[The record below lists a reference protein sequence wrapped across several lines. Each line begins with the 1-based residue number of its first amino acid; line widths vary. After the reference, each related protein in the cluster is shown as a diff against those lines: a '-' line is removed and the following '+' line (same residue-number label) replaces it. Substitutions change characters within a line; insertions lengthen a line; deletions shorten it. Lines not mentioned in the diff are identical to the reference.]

1 MLNKEQKVLIAKL
14 LKIPEAE
21 FIAAIDAT
29 EEVAV
34 TIDDK
39 LTVLTETEVTTLKA
53 NSYKDGKNAGPEMEV
68 DKLKKELGLEFTGK
82 TVKALVEAAQAKTL
96 EEAKVEPDQKVK
108 ELEGKLKT
116 AQTTAEE
123 FKTKLAEKE
132 NEINT
137 TKTESLVLKDLP
149 ANTTLPSNKVLA
161 LMKLDGYEYKNEE
174 GKIVWYKDGKV
185 LADKI
190 GNNLET
196 AAVATEYVTTNKLLG
211 EEDVQGGR
219 GGGDKTK
226 KVGVFTKLS
235 EVKAKFEAEGKN
247 VLGDE
252 FRQAVEEASK
262 VEGFD
267 MNA

>member
-1 MLNKEQKVLIAKL
+1 MLKQETIATIAKL
-14 LKIPEAE
+14 LKIPEKE
-21 FIAAIDAT
+21 ITTAITAT
-29 EEVAV
+29 EEVDLAV
-34 TIDDK
+34 DDK
-39 LTVLTETEVTTLKA
+39 LTVLTEAEVTTLKA
-53 NSYKDGKNAGPEMEV
+53 NSYKEGKNAGPEMEV
-68 DKLKKELGLEFTGK
+68 DKLKKELGLDFTGK

-96 EEAKVEPDQKVK
+96 EEAKIEPDQKVK

-116 AQTTAEE
+116 AQQTAEE

-132 NEINT
+132 SEISS

-190 GNNLET
+190 GNNLDT
-196 AAVATEYVTTNKLLG
+196 AAVATEYATTNKLLG
-211 EEDVQGGR
+211 EEDIEGGR
-219 GGGDKTK
+219 GGNDKIK
-226 KVGVFTKLS
+226 KPGVYTKLS
-235 EVKAKFEAEGKN
+235 EIKAKFTSEGKSM
-247 VLGDE
+247 LGDE

-262 VEGFD
+262 VEGFEMD
-267 MNA
+267 